1 MTKEKN
7 ISLSKHIKKMK
18 RDGNLSLQNAVWKSN
33 NGKNRLVNINRIED
47 KTRDLIKKE
56 CQRLPNLSL

>member
-1 MTKEKN
+1 
-7 ISLSKHIKKMK
+7 MK

-56 CQRLPNLSL
+56 YQRLPNLSL